1 MRSVLLGLMAT
12 TVVACGV
19 FSSSDDA
26 PAKEDP
32 GLPPPSTPQ
41 DNSTP
46 PPAVGGEA
54 PVGVYVSSSQ
64 GQDDGSGSAVRPL
77 KTLARAFALAKEKGL
92 RVIACAEEY
101 AENVTLLDG
110 VSAYGYYDCKK
121 TPWERGA
128 PRAVVRAPATPA
140 MVAKDI
146 TQPTRLE
153 GFEVRSPDLDGAP
166 ATDDAGTS
174 IALEVRGSTG
184 LTVSEVLLH
193 AGKGAPGTDGV
204 EGPLNSRTATSNG
217 TAAVD
222 QHARSCPAFTEASG
236 KCGTI
241 GIPGPAGGT
250 TTCAIGPSGGPGG
263 QGGDG
268 RIWVGFTQGEKTG
281 EQKGRPL
288 VATAATGVGG
298 LNENA
303 SGLGKGLAALRGA
316 NGAEGPDGQ
325 NGAWSLTATGFT
337 RGNGTAG
344 GPGMPGQGGGGGAG
358 SSGYFQSSGVL
369 TSPPEGLPYYATA
382 TGGGGGGGGCGGQ
395 PGTPATGGGASIGAL
410 VIASAVTFERSRIE
424 TSAGGRAGK
433 GNLGTSGIV
442 GGTGGQGTVHT
453 ISTTGKGGD
462 GGSGGHGGASGHGA
476 PGPSIALAYSTKK
489 PTLTEVRSGAGPGG
503 CGPAAALEAG
513 GRPGRNEAA
522 ARGDRGVGSGAR
534 DHAVRGWRGACRLRD
549 VARTS

>member
-19 FSSSDDA
+19 FGSTDDA

-101 AENVTLLDG
+101 AENVTLIDG

-128 PRAVVRAPATPA
+128 PRAIVRAPASPA
-140 MVAKDI
+140 VIAKGI

-153 GFEVRSPDLDGAP
+153 GFEVRSPDLDGTP
-166 ATDDAGTS
+166 ATDTEGTS
-174 IALEVRGSTG
+174 IALEVRGSNG

-222 QHARSCPAFTEASG
+222 QHTTLCPAFLEASG

-241 GIPGPAGGT
+241 KVPGPAGGV
-250 TTCAIGPSGGPGG
+250 TTCAIGPAGGPGG

-268 RIWVGFTQGEKTG
+268 RIYVINKQPGTELG
-281 EQKGRPL
+281 EQHGRPL
-288 VATAATGVGG
+288 VGTTSTGVGAA
-298 LNENA
+298 NA
-303 SGLGKGLAALRGA
+303 NPSALGIGAAALRGA
-316 NGAEGPDGQ
+316 NGTEGTDGQ
-325 NGAWSLTATGFT
+325 NGTWSLAASGFV
-337 RGNGTAG
+337 RGNGTQGGAG
-344 GPGMPGQGGGGGAG
+344 GPGQGGGGGAG
-358 SSGYFQSSGVL
+358 TGAGFQSNGAVGF
-369 TSPPEGLPYYATA
+369 PVGLLNTDYFATA
-382 TGGGGGGGGCGGQ
+382 TGGGGAGGGCGGQ
-395 PGTPATGGGASIGAL
+395 AGTPATGGGASVGAL
-410 VIASAVTFERSRIE
+410 VIDSVVTFERSRIE
-424 TSAGGRAGK
+424 SSSGGKAGK
-433 GNLGTSGIV
+433 GNLGTSGTT
-442 GGTGGQGTVHT
+442 GGTGGDGAVQT
-453 ISTTGKGGD
+453 ISVTGKGGD
-462 GGSGGHGGASGHGA
+462 GGPGGNGGASGHGA

-489 PTLTEVRSGAGPGG
+489 PTLTAVDLAPGPAGAGQPQLSKLVGG
-503 CGPAAALEAG
+503 TVGTKLLPAATGESTAEYAI
-513 GRPGRNEAA
+513 
-522 ARGDRGVGSGAR
+522 
-534 DHAVRGWRGACRLRD
+534 
-549 VARTS
+549 TQ